1 MTGSQGA
8 VVQDRN
14 QKQAGNP
21 SVRLTGRS
29 ETGRVDRTHARTQ
42 EMSGVSLPVQTGKG
56 GAGAAD

>member
-29 ETGRVDRTHARTQ
+29 ETGRVDRTHARTHA
-42 EMSGVSLPVQTGKG
+42 GVSLPVQTGKG